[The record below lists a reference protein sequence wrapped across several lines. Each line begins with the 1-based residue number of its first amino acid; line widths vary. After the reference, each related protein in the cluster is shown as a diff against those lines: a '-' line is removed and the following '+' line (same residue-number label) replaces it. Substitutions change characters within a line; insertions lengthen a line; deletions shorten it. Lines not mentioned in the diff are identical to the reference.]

1 MHDATVR
8 EVAYYLWQ
16 LRSIKGIKTTQEQ
29 DWYDAENIVRSQQKA
44 KEAENTVDISSE
56 PLPKVDPEMVG
67 KTLGAELI
75 K

>member
-1 MHDATVR
+1 MHEATVR

-29 DWYDAENIVRSQQKA
+29 DWYDAENIVRSQK
-44 KEAENTVDISSE
+44 KEAEKVESE
-56 PLPKVDPEMVG
+56 PLKEN
-67 KTLGAELI
+67 K